1 MKTELDAK
9 RKFNR
14 TELGNLNDNLSQYLQ
29 MQQDSVVLSNPSTVL
44 SSAPATTTNQ
54 VLCQK
59 CKLWKRVN

>member
-29 MQQDSVVLSNPSTVL
+29 MQ
-44 SSAPATTTNQ
+44 
-54 VLCQK
+54 
-59 CKLWKRVN
+59 